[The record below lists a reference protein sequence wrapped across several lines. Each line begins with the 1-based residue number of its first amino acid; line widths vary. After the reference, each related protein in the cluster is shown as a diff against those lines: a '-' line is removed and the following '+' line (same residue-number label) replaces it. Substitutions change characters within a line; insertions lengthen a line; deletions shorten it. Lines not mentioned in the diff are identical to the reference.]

1 MGEIKRIT
9 LKDIAKIA
17 SVSESTVS
25 KCLNGGTGVSEAT
38 RKKVCKIAK
47 DLNFQ
52 FNVNARNLAKKNS
65 KKVGIVFP
73 EGYYKFNMRH
83 FFGTIEEYLVKYIEK
98 MGYEAI
104 IYKLSKST
112 LKRNKLT
119 QIVNSGEVDGFLIA
133 CRDISSE
140 DIDTIQNYDF
150 PHSFVYYKPNKVWG
164 KMELFTLDNVHS
176 GYLATKYLIDNG
188 CKNIMTIT
196 SDDKSQKNYSER
208 TRGFIKAINESSLDT
223 KNIHVLEVYVDFKS
237 GEELAKT
244 IKESYSEIDGIFCQQ
259 DEIALGLM
267 KGLKELEY
275 TLPKD
280 LSIIGHDDMEIIS
293 YFSPELTTVSQP
305 FENICKNSVISLFNQ
320 INGVDEEL
328 RKIFLSSIV
337 ERETVRV
344 NKK

>member
-1 MGEIKRIT
+1 MGKIKRIT

-17 SVSESTVS
+17 NVSESTVS
-25 KCLNGGTGVSEAT
+25 KCLNGGTGVSEST
-38 RKKVCKIAK
+38 RKRVCKIAK

-65 KKVGIVFP
+65 KKIGIVFP

-98 MGYEAI
+98 KGYEAI
-104 IYKLSKST
+104 VYKLSKST

-133 CRDISSE
+133 CRDILTE
-140 DIDTIQNYDF
+140 DMEIIQKYNF

-208 TRGFIKAINESSLDT
+208 TRGYIKAINKSNLDA
-223 KNIHVLEVYVDFKS
+223 NNVYVLEIHIDFKS
-237 GEELAKT
+237 GEELART
-244 IKESYSEIDGIFCQQ
+244 IKETYPEIDGIFCQQ

-267 KGLKELEY
+267 KGLKELGY
-275 TLPKD
+275 IIPKD
-280 LSIIGHDDMEIIS
+280 ISIIGHDDMEIIS

-305 FENICKNSVISLFNQ
+305 FESICKNSVTSLFNQ
-320 INGVDEEL
+320 INEIDEEL

-337 ERETVRV
+337 ERETVRI
-344 NKK
+344 N